1 MDSTKELLVRSAS
14 LVFTLT
20 CLASVGAIAANE
32 IRISAPIKG
41 SSVWQDMASEFS
53 DWVNIGDPSNCT
65 SVTPAAGEVS
75 AGKVFT
81 QTLSGCTQ
89 AQSRTVTELLRNSA
103 TGEVKAVSTLNEQRV
118 LSDYSYAKQGVGTS
132 NTTCEYSDPGTS
144 WVEGGERQSDPSYYG
159 TALSWN
165 GMTFGQT
172 IYSGPIN
179 EPFDHLDKD
188 GYRYTRG
195 QFKESSFLNE
205 PRKLYYFRYEICKTP
220 L

>member
-1 MDSTKELLVRSAS
+1 MRSTS

-20 CLASVGAIAANE
+20 CLASAGAFASNE

-41 SSVWQDMASEFS
+41 SSAWQEMASEYS
-53 DWVNIGDPSNCT
+53 EWANIGDPSHCT
-65 SVTPAAGEVS
+65 SMTPVSGEVS
-75 AGKVFT
+75 AGKAFT

-89 AQSRTVTELLRNSA
+89 AQSRTVTELSRNSA
-103 TGEVKAVSTLNEQRV
+103 TGEVKAVSTLTEQRV
-118 LSDYSYAKQGVGTS
+118 LSDYSYARQSVGTS
-132 NTTCEYSDPGTS
+132 STACEYSDPS
-144 WVEGGERQSDPSYYG
+144 SAWVEGGEKQSDPSYYG
-159 TALSWN
+159 TALSWH
-165 GMTFGQT
+165 GTTFGQT

-195 QFKESSFLNE
+195 QFKDSSFLNE
-205 PRKLYYFRYEICKTP
+205 PKKLYYFRYEICRTP